1 MNLKAQLLVRIL
13 LIAVICLFGS
23 TWYVLYQ
30 TDKQAIFEAKQTA
43 NRIERQTR
51 QQMLQMFQRYDYS
64 RPFPD
69 INQWRGISGV
79 PGSCTQ
85 FLSRTQSRERSLCN
99 DMPDLET
106 TYPNWFGSL
115 YQQFFNPDYEVRTP
129 VNFNAL
135 RYGTV
140 LVTLNVQ
147 METTRAWNNLR
158 AVTGVLTVSFVALCI
173 LMFWIINRMLRPAH
187 RIVSGVEKMRE
198 GDLDYRLPSFDIAE
212 WRRTSEAI
220 NALVSSQQHT
230 LAENKRLALK
240 LMNAQEEEHRY
251 ISRELHDEFGQCLA
265 GINAVTASVVQTA
278 RKDCPAVVDEVQSI
292 SHITAHMMTALRNL
306 LTRLRP
312 TEVDELGLGA
322 SLRQLVKSWNQR
334 SGNQTQYQLD
344 IDNSLDEL
352 PEPLPVNIYRI
363 VQECLTNIAKHA
375 RAGKAEISLRSMTD
389 RTIAISIR
397 DDGIAKAESFE
408 NTMGMGLFGI
418 QERVTA
424 LGGQLSLQ
432 AQRYGGL
439 LITVSLPVP
448 SSTQESA
455 QDE

>member
-13 LIAVICLFGS
+13 LIALVCLMGS
-23 TWYVLYQ
+23 AWYVLYQ

-51 QQMLQMFQRYDYS
+51 QQMLQMFQRYDFS

-69 INQWRGISGV
+69 VNQWRGIGGV

-99 DMPDLET
+99 DMPDLKT
-106 TYPNWFGSL
+106 TYPNWFGNV

-158 AVTGVLTVSFVALCI
+158 AVIGVLTVTFVALCI
-173 LMFWIINRMLRPAH
+173 LMFWTINRMLQPAQ
-187 RIVSGVEKMRE
+187 RIVGGLEKMRE
-198 GDLDYRLPSFDIAE
+198 GNLDYRLPSFDIVE

-220 NALVSSQQHT
+220 NALASSQQHT
-230 LAENKRLALK
+230 LAENKRLAMK

-292 SHITAHMMTALRNL
+292 SHITGHMMTALRNL

-312 TEVDELGLGA
+312 SEVDELGLSA

-334 SGNQTQYQLD
+334 SGNQTQYELD
-344 IDNSLDEL
+344 IDDSLDQL
-352 PEPLPVNIYRI
+352 PDPLPVNIYRI

-375 RAGKAEISLRSMTD
+375 RAGKAEISLRRMTD
-389 RTIAISIR
+389 DTVSLIIR
-397 DDGIAKAESFE
+397 DDGIAQAESFE
-408 NTMGMGLFGI
+408 NTLGMGLFGI
-418 QERVTA
+418 HERVTA
-424 LGGQLSLQ
+424 LGGRLKLE
-432 AQRYGGL
+432 ALRYGGL
-439 LITVSLPVP
+439 QVSASLPIP
-448 SSTQESA
+448 EATQESS
-455 QDE
+455 QHE

>member
-13 LIAVICLFGS
+13 LIALVCLMGS
-23 TWYVLYQ
+23 AWYVLYQ

-51 QQMLQMFQRYDYS
+51 QQMLQMFQRYDFS

-69 INQWRGISGV
+69 VNQWRGIGVV

-99 DMPDLET
+99 DMPDLKT
-106 TYPNWFGSL
+106 TYPNWFGNV

-158 AVTGVLTVSFVALCI
+158 AVIGVLMVTFVALCI
-173 LMFWIINRMLRPAH
+173 LMFWTINRMLQPAQ
-187 RIVSGVEKMRE
+187 RIVDGLEKMRE
-198 GDLDYRLPSFDIAE
+198 GNLDYRLPSFDIVE

-220 NALVSSQQHT
+220 NALASSQQHT
-230 LAENKRLALK
+230 LAENKRLAMK

-292 SHITAHMMTALRNL
+292 SHITGHMMTALRNL

-312 TEVDELGLGA
+312 SEVDELGLSA

-334 SGNQTQYQLD
+334 SGNQTQYELD
-344 IDNSLDEL
+344 IDDSLDQL
-352 PEPLPVNIYRI
+352 PDPLPVNIYRI

-375 RAGKAEISLRSMTD
+375 RAGKAEISLRRMTD
-389 RTIAISIR
+389 DTVSLIIR
-397 DDGIAKAESFE
+397 DDGIAQAESFE
-408 NTMGMGLFGI
+408 NTLGMGLFGI
-418 QERVTA
+418 HERVTA
-424 LGGQLSLQ
+424 LGGRLKLE
-432 AQRYGGL
+432 ALRYGGL
-439 LITVSLPVP
+439 QVSASLPIP
-448 SSTQESA
+448 EAIQESS
-455 QDE
+455 QHE

>member
-13 LIAVICLFGS
+13 LIALLCLLGS
-23 TWYVLYQ
+23 AWYVLYQ

-51 QQMLQMFQRYDYS
+51 QQMLQMFQRYDFS

-69 INQWRGISGV
+69 VNQWRGIGGV

-99 DMPDLET
+99 DMPDLKT
-106 TYPNWFGSL
+106 TYPNWFGNF
-115 YQQFFNPDYEVRTP
+115 YRQFFNPDYEVRIP

-158 AVTGVLTVSFVALCI
+158 AVIGVLTVTFIALCI
-173 LMFWIINRMLRPAH
+173 LMFWIINRMLQPAH
-187 RIVSGVEKMRE
+187 RIVSGLEKMRD
-198 GDLDYRLPSFDIAE
+198 GNLDYRLPSFDIVE

-220 NALVSSQQHT
+220 NALASSQQHT

-265 GINAVTASVVQTA
+265 GINAVTASVAQTA

-292 SHITAHMMTALRNL
+292 SHITGHMMTALRNL

-312 TEVDELGLGA
+312 TEVDELGLSA

-344 IDNSLDEL
+344 IDNSLDQL

-375 RAGKAEISLRSMTD
+375 KAGKAEISLRRMTD
-389 RTIAISIR
+389 ETVSLMIR
-397 DDGIAKAESFE
+397 DDGIAQAESFE
-408 NTMGMGLFGI
+408 NTLGMGLFGI
-418 QERVTA
+418 HERVTA
-424 LGGQLSLQ
+424 LGGSLKLE
-432 AQRYGGL
+432 ALRYGGL
-439 LITVSLPVP
+439 QVSASLPLP
-448 SSTQESA
+448 EAPQETGK
-455 QDE
+455 DE

>member
-13 LIAVICLFGS
+13 LIALVCLFAS
-23 TWYVLYQ
+23 AWYVLYQ
-30 TDKQAIFEAKQTA
+30 TDKQAIFEAEQTA

-51 QQMLQMFQRYDYS
+51 QQLLQMFQRYDFS
-64 RPFPD
+64 RTFPD
-69 INQWRGISGV
+69 VNQWRGIGGV

-85 FLSRTQSRERSLCN
+85 FLSRTQSRQRSLCN

-106 TYPNWFGSL
+106 TYPNWFGNL
-115 YQQFFNPDYEVRTP
+115 YKQFFNPDYEVRTP

-158 AVTGVLTVSFVALCI
+158 AVTGVLTVTFLALCV
-173 LMFWIINRMLRPAH
+173 LMFWTINRMLRPAQ
-187 RIVSGVEKMRE
+187 RIVNGLEKMRE

-220 NALVSSQQHT
+220 NALASSQQHT
-230 LAENKRLALK
+230 LADNKRLALK

-265 GINAVTASVVQTA
+265 GINAVTASVAQTA

-292 SHITAHMMTALRNL
+292 SHITAHMMKALRNL

-312 TEVDELGLGA
+312 TDVDDLGLNT
-322 SLRQLVKSWNQR
+322 SLAQLVKSWNQR
-334 SGNQTQYQLD
+334 SGNQTHYQLD
-344 IDNSLDEL
+344 SDNSLDNL
-352 PEPLPVNIYRI
+352 PDPLPVNIYRI

-375 RAGKAEISLRSMTD
+375 RAGKAEISLRRMTD
-389 RTIAISIR
+389 QTVLISIR
-397 DDGIAKAESFE
+397 DDGIAQAESFE

-418 QERVTA
+418 HERVTA
-424 LGGQLSLQ
+424 LGGDLSLQ

-439 LITVSLPVP
+439 LVTVSLPIHEP
-448 SSTQESA
+448 SQEPMKN
-455 QDE
+455 E

>member
-13 LIAVICLFGS
+13 LIALVCLFAS
-23 TWYVLYQ
+23 AWYVLYQ
-30 TDKQAIFEAKQTA
+30 TDKQAIFEAEQTA

-51 QQMLQMFQRYDYS
+51 QQLLQMFQRYDFS
-64 RPFPD
+64 RSFPD
-69 INQWRGISGV
+69 VNQWRGIGGV

-85 FLSRTQSRERSLCN
+85 FLSRTQSRQRSLCN

-115 YQQFFNPDYEVRTP
+115 YKQFFNPDYEVRTP

-135 RYGTV
+135 KYGTV

-158 AVTGVLTVSFVALCI
+158 AVTGVLAVTFLVLCV
-173 LMFWIINRMLRPAH
+173 LMFWTINRMLRPAH
-187 RIVSGVEKMRE
+187 RIVNGLEKMRE
-198 GDLDYRLPSFDIAE
+198 GNLDYRLPGFDIAE
-212 WRRTSEAI
+212 WRRTGEAI
-220 NALVSSQQHT
+220 NALASSQQHT

-265 GINAVTASVVQTA
+265 GINAVTASVAQTA

-292 SHITAHMMTALRNL
+292 SHITAHMMKALRNL

-312 TEVDELGLGA
+312 TEVDELGLSA
-322 SLRQLVKSWNQR
+322 SLTQLVKSWNQR

-344 IDNSLDEL
+344 IDKNLDNL
-352 PEPLPVNIYRI
+352 PDPLPVNIYRI

-375 RAGKAEISLRSMTD
+375 KAGKAEISLRRMTD
-389 RTIAISIR
+389 QTVLISIR
-397 DDGIAKAESFE
+397 DDGIAQAESFE
-408 NTMGMGLFGI
+408 NTMGIGLFGI
-418 QERVTA
+418 HERVTA
-424 LGGQLSLQ
+424 LGGLLSLQ

-439 LITVSLPVP
+439 LVTVSLPIHEAP
-448 SSTQESA
+448 RELM

>member
-1 MNLKAQLLVRIL
+1 MNLKFQLLLRIL
-13 LIAVICLFGS
+13 LIALVCLMGS
-23 TWYVLYQ
+23 AWYVLYQ

-43 NRIERQTR
+43 SRIERQTR
-51 QQMLQMFQRYDYS
+51 QQMLQMFQRYDFS

-69 INQWRGISGV
+69 VNQWRGIGGV

-106 TYPNWFGSL
+106 TYPGWFGNFYS
-115 YQQFFNPDYEVRTP
+115 QFFNPDYEVRTP

-158 AVTGVLTVSFVALCI
+158 AVTGVLTVTFVALCV
-173 LMFWIINRMLRPAH
+173 LMFWTINRMLRPAQ
-187 RIVSGVEKMRE
+187 RIVSGLETMRE
-198 GDLDYRLPSFDIAE
+198 GNLDYRLPSFEIAE

-220 NALVSSQQHT
+220 NALASSQQHT

-265 GINAVTASVVQTA
+265 GINAVTASIAQTA
-278 RKDCPAVVDEVQSI
+278 RKDCPAVVEEVQSI

-312 TEVDELGLGA
+312 SEVDELGLSA
-322 SLRQLVKSWNQR
+322 SLKQLVKSWNQR
-334 SGNQTQYQLD
+334 GGNQTQYQLD
-344 IDNSLDEL
+344 IDNSLDQL
-352 PEPLPVNIYRI
+352 PDPLPVNIYRI

-375 RAGKAEISLRSMTD
+375 KAGKAEINLRRMTD
-389 RTIAISIR
+389 NTVLVTIS
-397 DDGIAKAESFE
+397 DDGIAQAESFE

-418 QERVTA
+418 HERVTA
-424 LGGQLSLQ
+424 LGGHLSLQ

-439 LITVSLPVP
+439 LVSVSLPVP
-448 SSTQESA
+448 ESTQESL
-455 QDE
+455 QYE

>member
-13 LIAVICLFGS
+13 LIALVCLMGS
-23 TWYVLYQ
+23 AWYVLYQ

-147 METTRAWNNLR
+147 IETTRAWNNLR
-158 AVTGVLTVSFVALCI
+158 AVIGVLTVTFVALCI
-173 LMFWIINRMLRPAH
+173 LMFWTINRMLQPAQ
-187 RIVSGVEKMRE
+187 RIVDGLEKMRE
-198 GDLDYRLPSFDIAE
+198 GNLDYRLPSFDIVE

-220 NALVSSQQHT
+220 NALASSQQHT
-230 LAENKRLALK
+230 LAENKRLAMK

-292 SHITAHMMTALRNL
+292 SHITGHMMTALRNL

-312 TEVDELGLGA
+312 TEVDELGLSA

-334 SGNQTQYQLD
+334 SGNQTQYELD
-344 IDNSLDEL
+344 IDDSLDQL
-352 PEPLPVNIYRI
+352 PDPLPVNIYRI

-375 RAGKAEISLRSMTD
+375 RAGKAEISLRRMTD
-389 RTIAISIR
+389 DTVSLIIR
-397 DDGIAKAESFE
+397 DDGIAQAESFE
-408 NTMGMGLFGI
+408 NTLGMGLFGI
-418 QERVTA
+418 HERVTA
-424 LGGQLSLQ
+424 LGGRLKLE
-432 AQRYGGL
+432 ALRYGGL
-439 LITVSLPVP
+439 QVSASLPIP
-448 SSTQESA
+448 EATQESS
-455 QDE
+455 QHE